1 MTRHL
6 ARLLDAPAV
15 LCHVSRLVIDAN
27 RKPGDPS
34 SIPVISDGTLVPGN
48 QDLSPEQVRWRLRRF
63 FLPYHRAVARQI
75 ARLRRRRRAGD
86 HLDAQLHAAPGH
98 TWRPWHAAVL
108 WDTDP
113 RLAAPVLAGLRREPG
128 LHVGD
133 NEPYSGRYPVG
144 YSIPFHAARPRLPHV
159 TFEIRQDLI
168 DTRRGGGLGGAARRG
183 LARTAVRSQALRLER
198 ELAPQGQAM
207 PLTAPS
213 LTLGLEEE
221 YLLVDPTSRDLVAAP
236 PAEFM
241 QRCQERLGERVTH
254 EFLQAQVEVGTSGV
268 PGRRRR
274 PGAARGACAPS
285 WPPPRA
291 SSAWP

>member
-1 MTRHL
+1 MLEQASPTARSEPASALSDVGRDEVVELSNSPGSAPVLLLCDHAGRWVPSELEDLGLPPSEIARHIGWDIGSVDVTRHL

-34 SIPVISDGTLVPGN
+34 SMPMISDGTLVPGN

-75 ARLRRRRRAGD
+75 ARLRRCGVPVIISMHSFTPRLGD
-86 HLDAQLHAAPGH
+86 

-108 WDTDP
+108 WDTDQ
-113 RLAAPVLAGLRREPG
+113 RLAAPVLEGLRRESG
-128 LHVGD
+128 LQIGD

-168 DTRRGGGLGGAARRG
+168 DTR
-183 LARTAVRSQALRLER
+183 
-198 ELAPQGQAM
+198 AM
-207 PLTAPS
+207 
-213 LTLGLEEE
+213 
-221 YLLVDPTSRDLVAAP
+221 
-236 PAEFM
+236 AEAWA
-241 QRCQERLGERVTH
+241 ERL
-254 EFLQAQVEVGTSGV
+254 AGV
-268 PGRRRR
+268 LREPLSDRKLYALNG
-274 PGAARGACAPS
+274 S
-285 WPPPRA
+285 
-291 SSAWP
+291 